1 MTQPPLARISRRR
14 FSFVWFLPVLAVLG
28 LGAVIY
34 YQTNHMR
41 GPEITITFTQ
51 AEGLRPGDE
60 LRHRG
65 ITIGVVRTATLTE
78 SLDAVRVKAE
88 LRPDAARLA
97 RSGTRFWVVRPE
109 VSLSRVAGLE
119 TLLGPRYIAV
129 QPAEGS
135 SSVRTFSFVGLD
147 SPPMLVDATDS
158 DALMIS
164 LSVRQKGSLTP
175 GSPVLYRDIPVGFV
189 RTVVLADDATHVE
202 ISAVIDPKYAPLVR
216 ANSRFWVA
224 SGVGLDWG
232 LFSGLSIRADS
243 LDSLIQGAVAFTT
256 PKKPGLRVGA
266 GHTFE
271 VAPEVDSDW
280 LKWEPVIPIGN
291 GPVTP

>member
-1 MTQPPLARISRRR
+1 MNQPPLARVSPRR
-14 FSFVWFLPVLAVLG
+14 FSFVWLVPIFAVLG
-28 LGAVIY
+28 LGALLYV
-34 YQTNHMR
+34 QTNRVR
-41 GPEITITFTQ
+41 GPEITIIFTQ

-65 ITIGVVRTATLTE
+65 ITVGVVRTAVLTE

-88 LRPDAARLA
+88 LRPDASRLA
-97 RSGTRFWVVRPE
+97 RPGTDFWVVRPE

-129 QPAEGS
+129 RPAEGS

-147 SPPMLVDATDS
+147 TPPPMVGATDS
-158 DALMIS
+158 DALVIS
-164 LSVRQKGSLTP
+164 LTVRQKGSLSP
-175 GSPVLYRDIPVGFV
+175 GSPVLFRDIPVGFV
-189 RTVVLADDATHVE
+189 RTIALADDATRVE

-232 LFSGLSIRADS
+232 LFSGLSIRAES
-243 LDSLIQGAVAFTT
+243 LDSLIQGAIAFAT
-256 PKKPGLRVGA
+256 PKKPGLRVGT
-266 GHTFE
+266 GHMFE
-271 VAPEVDSDW
+271 VASEVDNDW
-280 LKWEPVIPIGN
+280 LKWEPVIPIRN
-291 GPVTP
+291 GPAKP